1 MTTENGKPWGD
12 LKAYRAAF
20 RARCPVPEAVLPA
33 LAERQQWLVWRYERG
48 ETPEK
53 KPRKM
58 PYYASTGFIRGW
70 PNGRPRDGK
79 PTDDFPKVEQ
89 GHPLDRAHLVSFETA
104 KAVVSR
110 LGMDGVGFAFLP
122 GDGLIGIDLD
132 GMIVDGVPN
141 ERCAAI
147 IEACSSYTEVSP
159 SGTGVHVFALREHE
173 EGLRSFK
180 SNAAGVEVFV
190 GAQFFT
196 FTGACYPGPPFELS
210 PLGDETLGRLR
221 ATVEAARGRPH
232 SSAPAAP
239 SINPSSPGDSPA
251 SNRSSPVGS
260 TPAPAQPNRGGRSL
274 AQDLATVEEAL
285 GYLSPDDYQEWITV
299 GLALKNTFSGS
310 GAAYAVWDAW
320 SGRSQKYA
328 GADDTLR
335 RWSGMNPSSVS
346 MGTVYQR
353 AEEAGWK
360 SPWAKARERGRPHVA
375 SRTYEFPD
383 ASPPL
388 SSSSRLDHPPAGAL
402 KGGNGVS
409 QGGDGTAD
417 DGESASYRFNA
428 SAGDDVGL
436 PLAEAGGGEA
446 GASAMD
452 EDRDWASRIIYKGKF
467 ISDCL
472 ANAELFL
479 SWMPDWRGV
488 LAYDEFAERVVYRRR
503 PPFMR
508 TGPEFGEWSDYLD
521 KMTAIWLQR
530 VHETEFSPNKV
541 GQAVEVVARANRY
554 HPVREALAALAPWD
568 GIDRLEM
575 WPMDF
580 LGVADSPYA
589 RLVAKWSVM
598 SIVKRVLHPGCKH
611 DYCIVLEGP
620 QGDGKSGVAR
630 IFGWH
635 WFGDTDLNL
644 ESKDALLGLPG
655 HLVYEIAE
663 MGSLMKAEEKKQKSF
678 LSRQEDEYRPP
689 FGKRTIKVSRQCS
702 FWGTTNEA
710 EYLKDPTGARRFWP
724 LLTNE
729 TADEFDL
736 AGLRSVHPA
745 LMAEALAR
753 VRAGER
759 TWPTKDEQRELF
771 DPEQR
776 KRGMPEP
783 FDEILARWVEKQY
796 STFTMADACM
806 EGLSL
811 TPDKL
816 TPALVTRVGIALRKM
831 KCGRDENRGASGA
844 DRRPYIPPH
853 LVASYR
859 RGAGALPASGS
870 AFDAAF

>member
-1 MTTENGKPWGD
+1 MTTENGKPWAD
-12 LKAYRAAF
+12 LKAYRAAY

-33 LAERQQWLVWRYERG
+33 LAERRQWLVWRYEPG

-58 PYYASTGFIRGW
+58 PYYVGG
-70 PNGRPRDGK
+70 GRRHGG
-79 PTDDFPKVEQ
+79 Q
-89 GHPLDRAHLVSFETA
+89 GTEDDRAKLVTFAEA
-104 KAVVSR
+104 APAVAA
-110 LGMDGVGFAFLP
+110 GGFDGVGFAFLP

-132 GMIVDGVPN
+132 GMIADGVPN

-147 IEACSSYTEVSP
+147 IEACGSYTEVSP
-159 SGTGVHVFALREHE
+159 SGTGVHVFALREHVA
-173 EGLRSFK
+173 GLRSFK

-196 FTGACYPGPPFELS
+196 FTGACYPGTPFELR

-232 SSAPAAP
+232 ASAPQAP
-239 SINPSSPGDSPA
+239 SMNPSSPGDSPA
-251 SNRSSPVGS
+251 SNRPSPAAS

-274 AQDLATVEEAL
+274 AQELATAEEAL

-299 GLALKNTFSGS
+299 GLALKSTFSGS
-310 GAAYAVWDAW
+310 GAAYAVWDGW
-320 SGRSQKYA
+320 SARSQKYA
-328 GADDTLR
+328 GADDTWR
-335 RWSGMNPSSVS
+335 RWAGMKPSSVS

-360 SPWAKARERGRPHVA
+360 SPWAKARERGRPPV
-375 SRTYEFPD
+375 SPRTYEFSD
-383 ASPPL
+383 APPSPP
-388 SSSSRLDHPPAGAL
+388 SPPPSSRLDHPLAGAL

-409 QGGDGTAD
+409 QAGGEAAD

-428 SAGDDVGL
+428 SAGESVGL
-436 PLAEAGGGEA
+436 PPAEAGGAEA
-446 GASAMD
+446 GPPDD
-452 EDRDWASRIIYKGKF
+452 EGDGWDSRIIYKGKF

-521 KMTAIWLQR
+521 TKTAIWLQR

-554 HPVREALAALAPWD
+554 HPVREALEALAPWD

-598 SIVKRVLHPGCKH
+598 SIVKRVLYPGCKH

-620 QGDGKSGVAR
+620 QGDGKSSVAR
-630 IFGWH
+630 IFGWN

-689 FGKRTIKVSRQCS
+689 FGKRLIKVPRQCS
-702 FWGTTNEA
+702 FWGTTNET

-724 LLTNE
+724 LLTHQ
-729 TADEFDL
+729 TADDFDL
-736 AGLRSVHPA
+736 DGLRAVHPM

-759 TWPTKDEQRELF
+759 TWPTKEEQRELF

-783 FDEILARWVEKQY
+783 FDEILARWVEKQC

-806 EGLSL
+806 DGLSL

-831 KCGRDENRGASGA
+831 GCGRDENRGAGGA
-844 DRRPYIPPH
+844 DRRPYIPPQ

-859 RGAGALPASGS
+859 RGAGALPAGESGS

>member
-1 MTTENGKPWGD
+1 MTTDNTDAKPWAD
-12 LKAYRAAF
+12 LKAYRADY
-20 RARCPVPEAVLPA
+20 RARFPVPAAVLPA
-33 LAERQQWLVWRYERG
+33 LAERRQWLVWRYEPG

-58 PYYASTGFIRGW
+58 PYYLGG
-70 PNGRPRDGK
+70 GRRHGGQGS
-79 PTDDFPKVEQ
+79 DDD
-89 GHPLDRAHLVSFETA
+89 LA
-104 KAVVSR
+104 R
-110 LGMDGVGFAFLP
+110 LGTFAEAALAVPAGGFDGVGFAFLP

-132 GMIVDGVPN
+132 GMVVDGVPN

-147 IEACSSYTEVSP
+147 IEACGSYTEVSP
-159 SGTGVHVFALREHE
+159 SGTGVHIFALREHV

-196 FTGACYPGPPFELS
+196 FTGAAHPGTPFELR
-210 PLGDETLGRLR
+210 PLGDEPLRRLR

-232 SSAPAAP
+232 ASAPAAP
-239 SINPSSPGDSPA
+239 LMNPSSPGDSPA
-251 SNRSSPVGS
+251 ISHPSPSGS
-260 TPAPAQPNRGGRSL
+260 TRAPAQPSRGGSTGRSL
-274 AQDLATVEEAL
+274 AQELATAEEAL
-285 GYLSPDDYQEWITV
+285 GHLDPDDYQAWINV
-299 GLALKNTFSGS
+299 GLALHSTFG
-310 GAAYAVWDAW
+310 GGPAAFAVWDAW
-320 SGRSQKYA
+320 SARSAKYA
-328 GADDTLR
+328 GADDTWR
-335 RWSGMNPSSVS
+335 RWAGMKPSAIS
-346 MGTVYQR
+346 MGSVYQQ
-353 AEEAGWK
+353 AEAVGWK
-360 SPWAKARERGRPHVA
+360 SPWAKARERKPRPPVRE
-375 SRTYEFPD
+375 RTYSFPE
-383 ASPPL
+383 PPPTPEPL
-388 SSSSRLDHPPAGAL
+388 PSSSRFDHAHAGAFE
-402 KGGNGVS
+402 GGEGVL
-409 QGGDGTAD
+409 QAGERAADG
-417 DGESASYRFNA
+417 GESASYRFNA
-428 SAGDDVGL
+428 AAGEGDGVPPLVEDGPDGRDD
-436 PLAEAGGGEA
+436 
-446 GASAMD
+446 GAD
-452 EDRDWASRIIYKGKF
+452 GWDTRIIYKGKF

-479 SWMPDWRGV
+479 TWMPDWRGV
-488 LAYDEFAERVVYRRR
+488 LAYDDFAERVVYRRR

-508 TGPEFGEWSDYLD
+508 KSDPETGEWSDYLD
-521 KMTAIWLQR
+521 TMTAIWLQR

-554 HPVREALAALAPWD
+554 HPVREALNALAPWD

-598 SIVKRVLHPGCKH
+598 AVVKRVLQPGCKH

-689 FGKRTIKVSRQCS
+689 FGKRLIKVPRQCS
-702 FWGTTNEA
+702 FWGTTNET

-724 LLTNE
+724 LLTHE
-729 TADEFDL
+729 TTDDFDL
-736 AGLRSVHPA
+736 EGLRAVHPL
-745 LMAEALAR
+745 LMAEALHR

-783 FDEILARWVEKQY
+783 FDEILARWVEKRVG
-796 STFTMADACM
+796 TFTMADACM

-831 KCGRDENRGASGA
+831 GCGRDENRGAGGA

-859 RGAGALPASGS
+859 RGAGALPASGIGS